1 MSNLVQKFL
10 EARLIGG
17 NSEFVANVEKA
28 ENMVWEA
35 TDHDVRDKYQI
46 KVGSIKNG
54 AGKYSTVDKSI
65 TIDVENCAQKNIDVA
80 CVIVHELLHAIE
92 QEQFPTLA
100 MKETF
105 EFMSYIREMEPTHAK
120 EIARELF
127 NFIRPENLVSKE
139 LSSIADELDDI
150 LDNLEAELKPVAKLP
165 KTKAFIRWYLDN
177 TDKIQNTVIFNA
189 TGGHTP
195 EWVDM
200 KNQVEKLF
208 KVTIPVAID

>member
-1 MSNLVQKFL
+1 MDNLVQKFL

-17 NSEFVANVEKA
+17 NSEFTANVEKA

-35 TDHDVRDKYQI
+35 TGHDVRDKYHI
-46 KVGSIKNG
+46 KVGNIKNE

-92 QEQFPTLA
+92 QEQFPTFDI
-100 MKETF
+100 KETF
-105 EFMSYIREMEPTHAK
+105 EFMSYIREMEPTNAK

-127 NFIRPENLVSKE
+127 SFIRPENLVSKE
-139 LSSIADELDDI
+139 MSSIADELDDI

-165 KTKAFIRWYLDN
+165 KTKAFIDWYLDN

-208 KVTIPVAID
+208 KVTIPIAIN

>member
-1 MSNLVQKFL
+1 MNNLVQKFL
-10 EARLIGG
+10 ESRLIGG
-17 NSEFVANVEKA
+17 DSEFVANVEKA

-35 TDHDVRDKYQI
+35 TGHDVRDKYQI
-46 KVGSIKNG
+46 VVGSIKNG

-92 QEQFPTLA
+92 QEQFPTLDI
-100 MKETF
+100 KETF

-127 NFIRPENLVSKE
+127 NFIRPENLVSHE
-139 LSSIADELDDI
+139 MSSIADELDDI

-165 KTKAFIRWYLDN
+165 KTKTFISWYLDN

-200 KNQVEKLF
+200 KNQIEKCF

>member
-92 QEQFPTLA
+92 QEQFPTFDI
-100 MKETF
+100 KETF

-127 NFIRPENLVSKE
+127 SFIRPENLVSKE
-139 LSSIADELDDI
+139 MSSIADELDDI
-150 LDNLEAELKPVAKLP
+150 LDNLEAELKLVAKLP
-165 KTKAFIRWYLDN
+165 KTKAFISWYLDN

-208 KVTIPVAID
+208 KVTIPIAID